1 MPSRTLWLAGAALD
15 FDGAVVAW
23 LRQRGWE
30 VTTLDPLPRP
40 RVIVP
45 GLSRWLRRQAYSSR
59 MRSAPPTTL
68 VLPYLAGDSLLLAGL
83 PGLRTLGVALGS
95 DILQRRRQ
103 ARSERLF
110 QGAVAR
116 YDALWAVSDQLGDA
130 LTALGRSPTWISAV
144 GVDVSA
150 LCGDPGAPR
159 RPSLVFSARREGDH
173 YRHELVRAAA
183 RGASWHLVE
192 AGDFTQR
199 AMFEEFLK
207 AEVVVSVPVSDGAP
221 ATLMEAM
228 CLGAHVVASG
238 GRTVRDWIGRFGG
251 TYGEPQDP
259 AELRALVDSAIAS
272 SRRETAET
280 RRTRARA
287 ARAAF
292 ARDDLL
298 SPLERW
304 LGTAHHAKELP

>member
-1 MPSRTLWLAGAALD
+1 MHCRTLWLAGAALD

-30 VTTLDPLPRP
+30 VTTVDPLPRP
-40 RVIVP
+40 GFIVP
-45 GLSRWLRRQAYSSR
+45 GLSRWLRRHAYSSR
-59 MRSAPPTTL
+59 MRSGPPATV

-95 DILQRRRQ
+95 DVLQRRRQ
-103 ARSERLF
+103 GRSERLF
-110 QGAVAR
+110 RGAIAR
-116 YDALWAVSDQLGDA
+116 YDAVWAVSDQLGDA

-150 LCGDPGAPR
+150 LRGDPGAPR

-173 YRHELVRAAA
+173 YRHDLVRAAA
-183 RGASWHLVE
+183 REASWHVVE
-192 AGDFTQR
+192 AADFTQR
-199 AMFEEFLK
+199 RMFEELVE

-238 GRTVRDWIGRFGG
+238 GRTVREWIERFGG
-251 TYGEPQDP
+251 TYGEPQNP
-259 AELRALVDSAIAS
+259 ADLRALVDSGIAG
-272 SRRETAET
+272 SRRETAEI

-298 SPLERW
+298 LPLERW
-304 LGTAHHAKELP
+304 LGTAHHAKERP